1 MSKTLKF
8 DFYQVDMPQT
18 DPRSFEAV
26 IDTINLLQGA
36 ERVYNTDKYPIRLQA
51 VIRRPAYY
59 IGDIAKIR
67 MDDIPDKMKLSGET
81 EPIDLDDDQGL
92 GEITSFIYNPAIRL
106 LVLLRN
112 RYAVSATGFAH
123 YYQFKGNING
133 ELLLKPLI
141 ETAALQR
148 LAQMGII
155 KKFEIGLSAPG
166 NAQIYQTLGLRP
178 QAVLDLMDVAP
189 KVKVDITFMMDREKN
204 STFSLANVQRIAG
217 NLINLN
223 DNNEIVKLAI
233 SGKDNPDES
242 TDVLDLLEDIIV
254 EKEDVNIRNER
265 RITDQDRHHAITTVY
280 QRREQ
285 EMINMLQGDVE

>member
-1 MSKTLKF
+1 VPKTLKF

-18 DPRSFEAV
+18 DPRPFETV
-26 IDTINLLQGA
+26 IDTINNLQGA
-36 ERVYNTDKYPIRLQA
+36 DRVYNTDKYPIRLQT
-51 VIRRPAYY
+51 VNRRPAYY

-67 MDDIPDKMKLSGET
+67 MNDIPDKMKLSGET

-92 GEITSFIYNPAIRL
+92 GEITSFIYNPDIRL

-133 ELLLKPLI
+133 ELILRPLI

-148 LAQMGII
+148 LTQMGIV
-155 KKFEIGLSAPG
+155 KKFELGLAAPG

-189 KVKVDITFMMDREKN
+189 KVKVDISFMMDRERN
-204 STFSLANVQRIAG
+204 STFSLAAVQRIAG

-223 DNNEIVKLAI
+223 NNNEIVKLSI

-242 TDVLDLLEDIIV
+242 TDVLDLLEEIIV

-265 RITDQDRHHAITTVY
+265 RITEVDRHHAITTVY

-285 EMINMLQGDVE
+285 EMIRMLQGDRE